1 MERFMD
7 DIDRFKQKKILGTC
21 FRFWG
26 DIVRD
31 MTDTETSEQ
40 VPDIDNVRIFTMKTD
55 NSREPIPPLK
65 ESRQKNI

>member
-26 DIVRD
+26 DIVKD
-31 MTDTETSEQ
+31 MSESETIEQ
-40 VPDIDNVRIFTMKTD
+40 VPDNGNARIFTMKTD
-55 NSREPIPPLK
+55 NRREPIPPLK
-65 ESRQKNI
+65 ESNQKIS